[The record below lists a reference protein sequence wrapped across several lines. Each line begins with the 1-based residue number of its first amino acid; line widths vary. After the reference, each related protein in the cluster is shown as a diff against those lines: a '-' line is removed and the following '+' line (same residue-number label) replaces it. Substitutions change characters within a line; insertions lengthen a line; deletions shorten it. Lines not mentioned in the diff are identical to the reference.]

1 MVQLVIDPNRV
12 TFAEQK
18 ILEQRAQQ
26 VPAWRFTEREVLRL
40 VLWALAVERRAEFA
54 SEWSTNRHVV
64 CSQ

>member
-26 VPAWRFTEREVLRL
+26 VPAWRFTDREVLRL
-40 VLWALAVERRAEFA
+40 VYWALAVQRRTPFA
-54 SEWSTNRHVV
+54 SEWSTNKHAG
-64 CSQ
+64 CSR